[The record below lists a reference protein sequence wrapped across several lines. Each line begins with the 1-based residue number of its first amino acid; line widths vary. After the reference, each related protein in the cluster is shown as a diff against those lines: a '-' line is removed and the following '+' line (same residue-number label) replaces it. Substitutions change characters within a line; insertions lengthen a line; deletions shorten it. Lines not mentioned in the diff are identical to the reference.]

1 MAAGR
6 PAVVSFQT
14 AGGRRL
20 FIIKKEKERKQEM
33 KRKVLSLLLA
43 ATMVLSLAA
52 CGGGDDKKEETAA
65 PTEAATEAA
74 KETEAATDAA
84 ADTTAAAADTQAA
97 SGETKKITIG
107 YAPATLNNAFW
118 LAVKDGVQKAIE
130 ERTGYEVT
138 LVDIDAGGDQAK
150 MNDGISNLLGAGC
163 DAMLVAPADST
174 AAMSALEECKN
185 AGVPVINFDTP
196 VDNSNGIVE
205 TIIASDNYNAGYVVG
220 KDAAEKMPEDA
231 KILILN
237 SDRASACVERKKG
250 FKDALDESGKKY
262 NIINDLDGQG
272 DMEVSL
278 GVVSNAIVA
287 DPDLDVIFA
296 VNDPSAMGSVNAI
309 QQATVELEKDILV
322 YGVDGNPDAKLMIK
336 NGDMAGTG
344 SQSPETLGYE
354 SMMAAFDVLEG
365 KSIEPEIVVDTFLI
379 TADNVDEFGTDGWQ

>member
-1 MAAGR
+1 MR
-6 PAVVSFQT
+6 
-14 AGGRRL
+14 
-20 FIIKKEKERKQEM
+20 KKI
-33 KRKVLSLLLA
+33 LSVLLA
-43 ATMVLSLAA
+43 ATMVFSLAA
-52 CGGGDDKKEETAA
+52 CGGGEKE
-65 PTEAATEAA
+65 TEAPKETEAKTEAA
-74 KETEAATDAA
+74 KDTEAAD
-84 ADTTAAAADTQAA
+84 ADTTAAADSTAAADAAESTA
-97 SGETKKITIG
+97 SGETKTITIG

-196 VDNSNGIVE
+196 VDNTNGIVE

-220 KDAAEKMPEDA
+220 KDAASKMPEDA

-237 SDRASACVERKKG
+237 SDRASACVQRKQG

-262 NIINDLDGQG
+262 TIINDLDGQG

-309 QQATVELEKDILV
+309 QQATVELEKEIMV

-336 NGDMAGTG
+336 NGDMEGTG
-344 SQSPETLGYE
+344 SQSPETLGYD

-379 TADNVDEFGTDGWQ
+379 TAENVDEFGTDGWQ

>member
-1 MAAGR
+1 
-6 PAVVSFQT
+6 
-14 AGGRRL
+14 
-20 FIIKKEKERKQEM
+20 M

-52 CGGGDDKKEETAA
+52 CGGDKKEETAA

-74 KETEAATDAA
+74 KETEAAKDTEAA
-84 ADTTAAAADTQAA
+84 ADTTAAADTQAA
-97 SGETKKITIG
+97 SGETKTITIG

-196 VDNSNGIVE
+196 VDNSTGIVE

-220 KDAAEKMPEDA
+220 KDAAEKMPDDA

-237 SDRASACVERKKG
+237 SDRASACVQRKQG

-262 NIINDLDGQG
+262 TIINDLDGQG
-272 DMEVSL
+272 DLEVSL

-309 QQATVELEKDILV
+309 QQATVELEKDIMV

-336 NGDMAGTG
+336 NGDMEGTG